1 MTKIDVIRIILTFFR
16 CVKLFDDKPPR
27 DCKNRAGG
35 CLGLYRS
42 ATSVFAPAFV
52 SATLEMTRLRSV
64 TQFREADLLR
74 LLCVKGAPTTG
85 GWGIVMLLCK

>member
-27 DCKNRAGG
+27 ECKNRAGG

-42 ATSVFAPAFV
+42 LATVFAPAFV
-52 SATLEMTRLRSV
+52 STALEMTELKSV
-64 TQFREADLLR
+64 TI
-74 LLCVKGAPTTG
+74 G
-85 GWGIVMLLCK
+85 